1 MDNNNTWYEDKAR
14 EASGEG
20 IPENAKNTCEND
32 GSGSAEKACC
42 ENPGNNY
49 APREQNENKDA
60 SKKQRRSFSFGTLI
74 ACMLITALLAGGA
87 GGLLAGLAQ
96 NGTSATEVLPAA
108 ADNEAGKPSADLL
121 AATSE
126 GVKDPAGVTAAA
138 SPTVVFI
145 RIEQEGTNYFGQQE
159 TAIGS
164 GSGVIITSDGY
175 IATNNHVVNGA
186 GKITVTLTDGREF
199 EAKVVGADN
208 ITDLAVIKIEASGLK
223 PAVLGSSSALAVGD
237 EVIAIGNPLGEL
249 ASTVT
254 KGIISALDREITV
267 EGQKMSLLQTDA
279 SINPGNSGGGL
290 FNMKGELVGIVNAKS
305 MALEVEGLGFA
316 IPIDSAKTV
325 LADLMDNGF
334 VSGRPY
340 LGVSLQDIML
350 VANGGGSGN
359 GGPFGFFD
367 RQQYI
372 TRVQIMSVQDGSAAA
387 AAGLRE
393 NDYILKLNGTDI
405 ENSSH
410 FTSLISEYAAGDVV
424 TLSIQRGNQ
433 TQDVSVTLGERS
445 AG

>member
-1 MDNNNTWYEDKAR
+1 MDSNNTWYEDKAR
-14 EASGEG
+14 DLNNAEVPDNSENACDQNGSVS
-20 IPENAKNTCEND
+20 PENGYRESTDN
-32 GSGSAEKACC
+32 
-42 ENPGNNY
+42 GNVI
-49 APREQNENKDA
+49 REQNVKDN
-60 SKKQRRSFSFGTLI
+60 SKKQRKSFSFGTLI
-74 ACMLITALLAGGA
+74 ACMLITALLAGGT
-87 GGLLAGLAQ
+87 GGFLAGFARDASQ
-96 NGTSATEVLPAA
+96 SPGALPA
-108 ADNEAGKPSADLL
+108 PSASYEPSANMLVS
-121 AATSE
+121 TSDTAN
-126 GVKDPAGVTAAA
+126 DPASVAAKV

-145 RIEQEGTNYFGQQE
+145 RIEQQGTNYFGQQE
-159 TAIGS
+159 KAIGS

-175 IATNNHVVNGA
+175 IATNNHVISGA
-186 GKITVTLTDGREF
+186 GKVTVMLTDGREF
-199 EAKVVGADN
+199 DAEVVGADN
-208 ITDLAVIKIEASGLK
+208 ITDLAVVKINAAGLT
-223 PAVLGSSSALAVGD
+223 PAVLGSSSALAIGD
-237 EVIAIGNPLGEL
+237 EVLAIGNPLGEL

-316 IPIDSAKTV
+316 IPIDNAKTV
-325 LADLMDNGF
+325 LADLMDKGF

-350 VANGGGSGN
+350 VANGDGFGN

-367 RQQYI
+367 RQQYV
-372 TRVQIMSVQDGSAAA
+372 TRVQIMQVQEGSAAA
-387 AAGLRE
+387 NAGLRE
-393 NDYILKLNGTDI
+393 NDYILKINGADI

-410 FTSLISEYAAGDVV
+410 FTSLISEYSAGDVV